1 MTSDEVTDSELWDRA
16 VGGEPECFGVV
27 FERHA
32 RSVYNHCFRRTANWA
47 DAEELTS
54 AVFVEAWRRRRDI
67 RPEGDSARPWLLGV
81 ANNLLRNHRRSL
93 GRYRAA
99 LAVGF
104 GVATAAM
111 TRDGGSASANTAHLA
126 DDGSIL
132 ITLREP
138 HDPEA
143 LQRRLNDLGVPAVVD
158 FLDSGYGCDEARS
171 DAWVTDHSHPERL
184 FSHASSFGGPDGQYI
199 LHPDELHPGE
209 TMALEFQFDEHEGNI
224 AAMANLRVSAG
235 PVGACVPVADGSIV
249 DAEAGIAGG

>member
-1 MTSDEVTDSELWDRA
+1 MNEYDIPRERDLPPGRFAQLKDELMAQIHDDV
-16 VGGEPECFGVV
+16 
-27 FERHA
+27 
-32 RSVYNHCFRRTANWA
+32 
-47 DAEELTS
+47 DAGSPVIPLVS
-54 AVFVEAWRRRRDI
+54 RPRWRRI
-67 RPEGDSARPWLLGV
+67 AV
-81 ANNLLRNHRRSL
+81 AA
-93 GRYRAA
+93 AA

-111 TRDGGSASANTAHLA
+111 TRDGGSASANTAHVA

-209 TMALEFQFDEHEGNI
+209 TMALEFQFDEHEGDI

-235 PVGACVPVADGSIV
+235 PVGACIPVADGSIV
-249 DAEAGIAGG
+249 DAEAGVAGG